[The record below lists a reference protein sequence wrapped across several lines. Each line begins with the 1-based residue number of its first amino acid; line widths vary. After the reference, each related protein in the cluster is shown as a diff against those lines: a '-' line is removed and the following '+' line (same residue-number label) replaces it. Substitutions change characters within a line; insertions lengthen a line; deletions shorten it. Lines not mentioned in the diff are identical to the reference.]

1 MDVLRERE
9 VKDSLERQLQDEQ
22 KVRGEYD
29 MRSSVRS
36 SSREARLEHPR
47 DFSKIYLDRQAR
59 LSSGSPSDLGL
70 FSSTDREA
78 LGDTAKIPSDS
89 RVSCYSTLQGS
100 LSLTRVVDS
109 LQSS

>member
-36 SSREARLEHPR
+36 SSREARLQHPR
-47 DFSKIYLDRQAR
+47 DFSKIYLERISLGSRAVLVDRSRSTWRHRQDPVRFPRIVLFHVIPR
-59 LSSGSPSDLGL
+59 LL
-70 FSSTDREA
+70 A
-78 LGDTAKIPSDS
+78 
-89 RVSCYSTLQGS
+89 

-109 LQSS
+109 LQPS